1 MSAVARSSNFFLF
14 SLFEAVKV
22 KFIFGLKQQKQKSEF
37 RSNSNFEGI
46 CAKSKMRSNEG
57 MNVLSQNGTSP
68 GSGSKARAKY
78 KA

>member
-14 SLFEAVKV
+14 IVFEAVKV

-46 CAKSKMRSNEG
+46 CAKKQDEIERRDECFVPKWNEPG
-57 MNVLSQNGTSP
+57 LGLEGPSQ
-68 GSGSKARAKY
+68 K
-78 KA
+78 